1 MNLDYESEKSKLK
14 KKIIIFTV
22 IAVAFTALFR
32 ITMDENV
39 GFFSCLFIGIVM
51 GLVFYIPGRLR
62 EHFKLGWLATIV
74 ISIVFLFLLL
84 WLSDK
89 IGYIAYIIL
98 LLPIGDMGYSVYK
111 VISNKES

>member
-14 KKIIIFTV
+14 KKLIIFAV
-22 IAVAFTALFR
+22 IAVAFTAVFR

-39 GFFSCLFIGIVM
+39 SFFSCLFIGIVM
-51 GLVFYIPGRLR
+51 GLVFYIPGRIR
-62 EHFKLGWLATIV
+62 DYFKLGWFFTIV
-74 ISIVFLFLLL
+74 ISVVFLLFLI

-98 LLPIGDMGYSVYK
+98 LLPIGDMGYSIYK
-111 VISNKES
+111 VISTKES

>member
-32 ITMDENV
+32 ITMGEDV
-39 GFFSCLFIGIVM
+39 SFFSCLFIGIVM
-51 GLVFYIPGRLR
+51 GLVFYIPGRIR
-62 EHFKLGWLATIV
+62 DYFKLGWFMTIV
-74 ISIVFLFLLL
+74 ISVAFLILLL

>member
-32 ITMDENV
+32 ITMGEDV
-39 GFFSCLFIGIVM
+39 SFFSCLFIGIVM
-51 GLVFYIPGRLR
+51 GLVFYIPGRIR
-62 EHFKLGWLATIV
+62 DYFKLGW
-74 ISIVFLFLLL
+74 F
-84 WLSDK
+84 SDK